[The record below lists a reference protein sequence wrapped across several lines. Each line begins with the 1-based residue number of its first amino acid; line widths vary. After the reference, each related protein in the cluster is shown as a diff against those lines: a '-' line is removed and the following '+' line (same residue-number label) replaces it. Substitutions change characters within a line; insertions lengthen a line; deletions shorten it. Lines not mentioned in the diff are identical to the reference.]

1 MAVSLAETTRSPLTS
16 LRLSRSEILLSAAL
30 LTALGLAIYL
40 PHIVNGGWYIDDWI
54 FIAQMSEA
62 GDVLNAFQVI
72 SAGSH
77 RPGLA
82 ISLSLF
88 HAIGQQNPEA
98 YLTIG
103 ALLAAAQG
111 WLFFLAMR
119 TLRLRPA
126 IAATAAVIFLVLPV
140 VDSTRLWLA
149 AFPIQVAG
157 ILYLLG
163 VLTALRG
170 IANTTGRRAVAW
182 HAGAAVFYLAAVL
195 TYELVAG
202 LIVVTALLYVAQA
215 GWRPAL
221 RRWPADLASVAL
233 ALAIIAPRA
242 ADDRE
247 AHTSLSFLWDR
258 AGQTLTQGETV
269 FRWLLPWH
277 DVLAGQVGLILL
289 LVGVLG
295 AGIAIGRRDET
306 GAGLAT
312 WTKIAGIATVFSL
325 AGLVMLLPA
334 DPYFVPRISGM
345 GNRTGAFA
353 ALGAVPLLIALIVIP
368 VGGLG
373 VLLRRPRVGLAL
385 AAVLVL
391 ATGLNLA
398 ARELRQQ
405 EPWADSWR
413 QQKET
418 LNAIDQALGGEL
430 PANAAIVSF
439 GHTTFILPA
448 DVSVFAYSWDLRGAL
463 WETYDRPDVRARPW
477 ELGAVCEP
485 AGMTFAD
492 EVDTPETERSF
503 GYGRL
508 IFVDATTR
516 RATRIRSQ
524 AACEAGVAAITGQ
537 APA

>member
-1 MAVSLAETTRSPLTS
+1 VVEATRNPLTT
-16 LRLSRSEILLSAAL
+16 LRLTPSEVVLSAAL
-30 LTALGLAIYL
+30 LTALSLAIYL
-40 PHIVNGGWYIDDWI
+40 PHIVDGGWYIDDWI
-54 FIAQMSEA
+54 FVAQMSEA
-62 GDVLNAFQVI
+62 GGVIDAFQVI

-82 ISLSLF
+82 LSLSLF
-88 HAIGQQNPEA
+88 HAIGQQEPQA

-103 ALLAAAQG
+103 ALLAALQG
-111 WLFFLAMR
+111 WLFFLVMR
-119 TLRLRPA
+119 MLGLRPA
-126 IAATAAVIFLVLPV
+126 LAAIAAAIFLVLPV

-163 VLTALRG
+163 VLIALRG
-170 IANTTGRRAVAW
+170 VAATGRRAVAW
-182 HAGAAVFYLAAVL
+182 HAGAAVLFLAAIL

-202 LIVVTALLYVAQA
+202 LIVVTALLYLVRA

-247 AHTSLSFLWDR
+247 AHTSLSFIWDR
-258 AGQTLTQGETV
+258 AGGTLGEGEMV

-277 DVLAGQVGLILL
+277 DVLGGQVGVVLL
-289 LVGVLG
+289 LVGMLG
-295 AGIAIGRRDET
+295 AGIAIGRRGET
-306 GAGLAT
+306 GAGLAA
-312 WTKIAGIATVFSL
+312 WTKIAGLATVFSL

-353 ALGAVPLLIALIVIP
+353 ALGAVLLLIALIVIAL
-368 VGGLG
+368 GGLG
-373 VLLRRPRVGLAL
+373 VLLRRPRIGFAL
-385 AAVLVL
+385 AAVFVV
-391 ATGLNLA
+391 ATGLNLG

-418 LNAIDQALGGEL
+418 LVAIDQALGGEL
-430 PANAAIVSF
+430 PADAAVVSF

-448 DVSVFAYSWDLRGAL
+448 DVSVFAYNWDLRGAL
-463 WETYDRPDVRARPW
+463 WEVYDQPDVEARPW
-477 ELGAVCEP
+477 ELGAVCDP
-485 AGMTFAD
+485 TGMTFAD
-492 EVDTPETERSF
+492 EADSPPSERGF
-503 GYGRL
+503 GYRRL
-508 IFVDATTR
+508 IFVDASTR
-516 RATRIRSQ
+516 RGTRIRSQ
-524 AACEAGVAAITGQ
+524 AACETVVAAITGR